1 MRRSIPTL
9 ALALIIGAC
18 GGKDTTTVP
27 TPVDPESAIQGFMGA
42 VQAQDLRRMAN
53 LWGTSKGP
61 ASKTMEGEELR
72 RRLSVMQVYLAHD
85 SFEILPPIVGT
96 SDGGKRDF
104 VVRIVRKGCTPS
116 VPFTMVRY
124 GEGWLV
130 NSVDLAAAG
139 NPARECPRVR
149 QPSTTGR
156 DTIP

>member
-27 TPVDPESAIQGFMGA
+27 TPIDPESAIQGFMGA
-42 VQAQDLRRMAN
+42 VRAQDLRGMAN

-61 ASKTMEGEELR
+61 ASKTMKSEELR
-72 RRLSVMQVYLAHD
+72 RRLSVIQVYLVHD
-85 SFEILPPIVGT
+85 SFEILPAIVST
-96 SDGGKRDF
+96 TDGGKRDF
-104 VVRIVRKGCTPS
+104 VVRITRRGCTPS
-116 VPFTMVRY
+116 IPFSLVRY
-124 GEGWLV
+124 GGGWLV

-139 NPARECPRVR
+139 NPARECSRVR
-149 QPSTTGR
+149 RPSTTGR